1 MRKFIMSMVAL
12 GFLTAPMLMLQGCG
26 DYTGDTEHYTDSNN
40 DNSINYGEGDVMVC
54 NESECAIYGSAE
66 ADEINKDGNA
76 TLGEFP
82 GESADP
88 AECNAAG
95 FFWCSIE
102 RKCTRTPLDD
112 TGGGSC
118 NNNH

>member
-1 MRKFIMSMVAL
+1 MTLIAAAL
-12 GFLTAPMLMLQGCG
+12 VMTGCG

-40 DNSINYGEGDVMVC
+40 DNSVNYGEGDVMVC
-54 NESECAIYGSAE
+54 NESECSIVGSP
-66 ADEINKDGNA
+66 DGDRIEGEGNF
-76 TLGEFP
+76 TIGEFP

-88 AECNAAG
+88 ATCNEAG

-112 TGGGSC
+112 NGGGTC